1 MYSTENVKKSLQ
13 PAVAVAIYVGV
24 FGKVFLCFF
33 FYFYICC
40 LGRGGSHTSTK
51 APLYNFFLWEAA
63 AVLPHRVQT
72 TQSLLTHSS
81 DDLMNGK

>member
-1 MYSTENVKKSLQ
+1 MYSTENVRKSLQ

-24 FGKVFLCFF
+24 FWKGLFVL

-40 LGRGGSHTSTK
+40 LGWGRSHTSNK
-51 APLYNFFLWEAA
+51 APLHIFLLWGAA
-63 AVLPHRVQT
+63 VVLPHRVQT